1 MDMDRWC
8 LQPEGCLPKVGEKM
22 IPLDPLSALN
32 SLQSAISMVKKASKV
47 ANDLG
52 GLAPMIGKMFDAKSQ
67 ATKAMLQ
74 AKREKKGSNMGTAMQ
89 IEMALEQ
96 ARAFEE
102 ELKMLFMQTG
112 KVDVWN
118 KIKARQAEM
127 DRDDAKEMAA
137 LRAEEKKAKEKEEEM
152 QEIAMIIGGV
162 AFVLLLVFIGI
173 NELTSLCP
181 KGGCGRWT
189 SLIYCCG
196 RLFLLTIF
204 SG

>member
-1 MDMDRWC
+1 
-8 LQPEGCLPKVGEKM
+8 M
-22 IPLDPLSALN
+22 IPLDPIAALDG
-32 SLQSAISMVKKASKV
+32 LQKAIGMVKKASKV

-74 AKREKKGSNMGTAMQ
+74 AKRDKKGSNLGTALQ

-112 KVDVWN
+112 KIDVWN

-127 DRDDAKEMAA
+127 DRDDAKEIAA
-137 LRAEEKKAKEKEEEM
+137 LKAEEKRLKQKEQDELEM
-152 QEIAMIIGGV
+152 AMLIGGI
-162 AFVLLLVFIGI
+162 AFVLLLVGIGI
-173 NELTSLCP
+173 NELMDFCQAT
-181 KGGCGRWT
+181 KRCGR
-189 SLIYCCG
+189 
-196 RLFLLTIF
+196 
-204 SG
+204 